1 MQTTQIMQTTVTSRF
16 PRYQRGGLIL
26 GLILGIVMGLGIAF
40 FVSSYITNKVSVPQ
54 INKAQ
59 TRSPTQDEAEA
70 EKNKNWDPNSPL
82 YGKNAVKPPSNL
94 ASGADPSASAASGS
108 GVAPMPKP
116 QSTAANDLSAIK
128 IPNATPIPK
137 PDVTQIEH
145 SSKSASA
152 DPMGDLIKSK
162 SKSAAAPT
170 EPFSYYIQ
178 LGAFRTQEDAENQR
192 AKLALTGV
200 ETKITEREQSG
211 RAVYRV
217 RMGPYNTKE
226 EAERMKDKMNST
238 GIETSLVRVQR

>member
-1 MQTTQIMQTTVTSRF
+1 MQTMQTVIPRF
-16 PRYQRGGLIL
+16 PQRQRGGLIL

-40 FVSSYITNKVSVPQ
+40 FVSSYISNKVPVPQ

-59 TRSPTQDEAEA
+59 TRSSTQDEAEA

-82 YGKNAVKPPSNL
+82 YGKNGVKP
-94 ASGADPSASAASGS
+94 ASGAEAAASAASGATS
-108 GVAPMPKP
+108 PAPKQ
-116 QSTAANDLSAIK
+116 QSTAANDSAIK

-145 SSKSASA
+145 SKAAPA

-170 EPFSYYIQ
+170 EPFSYYVQ
-178 LGAFRTQEDAENQR
+178 VGAFRTQEDAESQR

-226 EAERMKDKMNST
+226 EAEHMKDKMSST